1 MVLPSGLTPM
11 PRGRLPTGMV
21 ATTLSDEASMTV
33 TLFERSLD
41 TYTSGS
47 DATDAAFAPSIASD
61 NSAIPTRPGV
71 IASPPSG
78 REAAA
83 ALRYRRAERVEVL
96 AAHVRQHRQRPEGP
110 ADLLPL
116 ARARH
121 VQRLP
126 QLMVPFPER
135 QGLALVAV
143 KGWRRLHER
152 DEGRAVRGAGS
163 HHRLAHQLDRGPP
176 GPRGLRHRRI
186 PPAPETAV
194 QLTGAE
200 ALQLVMPGERPDPR
214 RAIAG
219 QAHTALADGRD
230 AVRPSPFA
238 DGPGHGI
245 VHAALLDGQQQ
256 DVGGGRVSADAAAEA
271 RHAAPRRRF
280 DLGPA
285 RRPVAHHAPA
295 QQLPLLDEKLG
306 QRVDVHRHAGRH
318 VEGAPIAGLVAQP

>member
-21 ATTLSDEASMTV
+21 ATTLSDAASMTV

-41 TYTSGS
+41 TYTIGS
-47 DATDAAFAPSIASD
+47 AAAEAAPPSIASD
-61 NSAIPTRPGV
+61 SSAIPTRPGV

-83 ALRYRRAERVEVL
+83 ALRHRRAERVEVL
-96 AAHVRQHRQRPEGP
+96 AAHVRQHRQRREGP

-121 VQRLP
+121 VERLP
-126 QLMVPFPER
+126 QLMIPLAEG

-143 KGWRRLHER
+143 EGWRRLHEG
-152 DEGRAVRGAGS
+152 DEGRAIRGAGP
-163 HHRLAHQLDRGPP
+163 HHRLAHQLDRRPP
-176 GPRGLRHRRI
+176 RPRGLGHRRI

-194 QLTGAE
+194 QLPGAE

-214 RAIAG
+214 RAVAG
-219 QAHTALADGRD
+219 QAHAALADGRD
-230 AVRPSPFA
+230 AVRPPPFA

-271 RHAAPRRRF
+271 RDTA
-280 DLGPA
+280 
-285 RRPVAHHAPA
+285 
-295 QQLPLLDEKLG
+295 
-306 QRVDVHRHAGRH
+306 
-318 VEGAPIAGLVAQP
+318 